1 MIDRISQFKKHIS
14 LPTFLFC
21 LSTFFVPLHSEAHFL
36 GSIIKFPVN
45 PSQQTYEELVCT
57 DQDKA
62 TIYEIITTMSENGKM
77 GLLFKKNHLNELG
90 SKINHIHPLKFLS
103 TIFSTPHL
111 KECMNGIFE
120 DYFKRNGFM
129 DGLGPSLEK
138 ESEKGTLEKLLPG
151 FAEEVSADFESL
163 RPYFRS
169 RDWENMVRKLIQSHD

>member
-1 MIDRISQFKKHIS
+1 MIAR
-14 LPTFLFC
+14 LFLFS
-21 LSTFFVPLHSEAHFL
+21 LLVLFVPFHSDAHPL
-36 GSIIKFPVN
+36 GSIIKFPVT

-62 TIYEIITTMSENGKM
+62 TIYEIITTMAENGKV

-90 SKINHIHPLKFLS
+90 SHINHIHPLKFLS
-103 TIFSTPHL
+103 TIFSNPRL
-111 KECMNGIFE
+111 KECMGGIFE

-138 ESEKGTLEKLLPG
+138 EAEKGTLEKLLPG
-151 FAEEVSADFESL
+151 FATEVSVDSDHL